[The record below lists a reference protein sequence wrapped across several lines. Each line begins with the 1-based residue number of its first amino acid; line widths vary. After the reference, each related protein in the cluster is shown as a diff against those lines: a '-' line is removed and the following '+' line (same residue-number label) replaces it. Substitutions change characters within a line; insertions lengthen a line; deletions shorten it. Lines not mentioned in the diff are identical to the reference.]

1 MATIWIPRLSR
12 WAVRRRELCLS
23 LPLLLSLW
31 MPGGCAS
38 PSPQCERSLRPINSP
53 GTAVVDALM
62 PPHPAETAATAGKA
76 QGRRPERSATRV
88 PGRP

>member
-1 MATIWIPRLSR
+1 MATTWIPRLFRRMS
-12 WAVRRRELCLS
+12 RRRELYLF

-31 MPGGCAS
+31 LPGGCAS

-62 PPHPAETAATAGKA
+62 PARPAEAAATAGKA
-76 QGRRPERSATRV
+76 HGRRPERSATRV